1 VSPAASHR
9 WILLFALLLLAPA
22 ALADP
27 ESEAVDEPLSCPT
40 QGDRLTFPY
49 PPQVPEGWE
58 HDRFG
63 TTGGDTLTIE
73 AGAFVSAFTPPDR
86 EEDGSPYRG
95 LPRWVAYEMRALL
108 DETGVPLQPAGARR
122 PGHWYEL
129 EQTAPLW
136 RDRPGLTHAG
146 LDRSY
151 RGFATHWNRGHLAA
165 RAHANRL
172 GWRDGCNSHVFVT
185 SLGPKGPSFWPRG
198 HFIPVSDRFCGS
210 IRRPTPDVLRFNNS
224 VPVSNVCRDEKIVTA
239 PNPAVN
245 HRVCGAKTWIN
256 ALPEQAGL
264 NQGEWEALENH
275 AVAVANHFGRVW
287 TIAGPVFE
295 PDRPVETIGAPGTV
309 PLAVPHA
316 LFKILAVETPVG
328 LEVRAFLFPQDGV
341 YHRCLATPQDS
352 YDLGRH
358 AVTLA
363 RLEALTGLRFFT
375 HLSPA
380 HRAEIERDSAAGP
393 WPVPA
398 ALYARRCGPR
408 GGRGLPGRGDP
419 LDSGPEHHG
428 S

>member
-1 VSPAASHR
+1 MSPAASHR
-9 WILLFALLLLAPA
+9 WIFLFALLLASA
-22 ALADP
+22 ALAAP
-27 ESEAVDEPLSCPT
+27 ASEAADESLSCPT

-86 EEDGSPYRG
+86 EEEGSPYRG

-129 EQTAPLW
+129 EQTAALW

-172 GWRDGCNSHVFVT
+172 GWRDGCNSHVF
-185 SLGPKGPSFWPRG
+185 
-198 HFIPVSDRFCGS
+198 
-210 IRRPTPDVLRFNNS
+210 
-224 VPVSNVCRDEKIVTA
+224 
-239 PNPAVN
+239 
-245 HRVCGAKTWIN
+245 IN

-275 AVAVANHFGRVW
+275 AVAVANLFGRVW

-295 PDRPVETIGAPGTV
+295 PDQPVETIGAPGTV

-316 LFKILAVETPVG
+316 LFKILAVETPAG
-328 LEVRAFLFPQDGV
+328 LEARAFLFPQDGV

-380 HRAEIERDSAAGP
+380 HRAEIELDSAAGP

-419 LDSGPEHHG
+419 PDSGPEHHG